1 MQKLQNNKSILTL
14 TKKFSF
20 DSAHRLKNHKG
31 KCKNLHGHTYLLEV
45 SITGKV
51 NKKTGMIID
60 FSVLKQLVN
69 DLAVEKLDHQYL
81 NDIIKDPTAE
91 NITQWIWDILSNPLK
106 KRGVELYM
114 LKLWETPTSCATL
127 SKFLV

>member
-1 MQKLQNNKSILTL
+1 MQKSQDNQKILTL

-51 NKKTGMIID
+51 DKKTGMIID

-69 DLAVEKLDHQYL
+69 DLAIEKLDHQYL

-91 NITQWIWDILSNPLK
+91 NIIQWVWDILYDPLRK
-106 KRGVELYM
+106 QGVELFM

-127 SKFLV
+127 LKP